1 MTIYTEQD
9 INREIWSDREFIL
22 SQAHPE
28 DSAGEYADGAIPIY
42 YSDII
47 ETWGQLPDEYSNK
60 FHEVTSELPDR
71 VEDLMRTDIYLY
83 YYLLYSG
90 AIYELTE
97 NDKILV
103 DDEWIDKPEEVS
115 E

>member
-28 DSAGEYADGAIPIY
+28 DSASEYADGAIPIY

-60 FHEVTSELPDR
+60 FHEITHELPDR
-71 VEDLMRTDIYLY
+71 VEDLMRVDIYLY
-83 YYLLYSG
+83 YSMLYSSAVDEIVNG
-90 AIYELTE
+90 
-97 NDKILV
+97 KILV
-103 DDEWIDKPEEVS
+103 DDEWTEVS